1 MGWLLS
7 QVITAI
13 LGAVVIVTVF
23 ELVFTRIVGPLANAG
38 KQAVFVGVGTALT
51 TGLGVFGVK
60 KAARRLRQTSK
71 EVEARILLPGQK
83 RIK

>member
-38 KQAVFVGVGTALT
+38 KQAVFVGVGTAIT
-51 TGLGVFGVK
+51 TGLGVVGVK
-60 KAARRLRQTSK
+60 KAARRLRQASK
-71 EVEARILLPGQK
+71 EAEARILVPGQK
-83 RIK
+83 RSK